1 MFEIISTTREKSN
14 YCKQKNIL
22 KNFHWKHI
30 ILYTTSLNYPII
42 TIMDRKN
49 QNEFLKLKNYSSFLF
64 DLGLDVSFF
73 QEKDIKLEQG
83 KIEEKLK
90 SIKDIDDFI
99 KDWQIKNDFQ
109 LILRNKNISSK
120 NILLLSEKNSFI
132 NFDQPKINPELLE
145 KMFLSIGQN
154 IDEFFIINIDMEQL
168 MENHIIKIDK
178 ILELYFTILNPRI
191 FIDMCSIDLGK
202 FFKVNKLNLNFDYF
216 KIPSVSNIM
225 KNQSLKR
232 KAWVK
237 LKLLKAKLD
246 EF

>member
-1 MFEIISTTREKSN
+1 M
-14 YCKQKNIL
+14 QQ
-22 KNFHWKHI
+22 
-30 ILYTTSLNYPII
+30 
-42 TIMDRKN
+42 KN

-64 DLGLDVSFF
+64 DLGLNVSFF
-73 QEKDIKLEQG
+73 QEKDIEVEQG
-83 KIEEKLK
+83 KIEKKLK
-90 SIKDIDDFI
+90 SIEDIDNYI
-99 KDWQIKNDFQ
+99 KEWQMKNDFQ

-120 NILLLSEKNSFI
+120 NILLLSERNTFI
-132 NFDQPKINPELLE
+132 NFDQPKKKQELLD

-154 IDEFFIINIDMEQL
+154 IDEFFIINIDIEKL
-168 MENHIIKIDK
+168 MENHINKIDE

-191 FIDMCSIDLGK
+191 FIDMCSLDFGK

-232 KAWVK
+232 EAWVQ
-237 LKLLKAKLD
+237 LKLLKAKLN

>member
-1 MFEIISTTREKSN
+1 ME
-14 YCKQKNIL
+14 QKNE
-22 KNFHWKHI
+22 
-30 ILYTTSLNYPII
+30 
-42 TIMDRKN
+42 
-49 QNEFLKLKNYSSFLF
+49 NEFLKLKNYSSFLF
-64 DLGLDVSFF
+64 DLGLNVSFF
-73 QEKDIKLEQG
+73 QEKDIDVEQV
-83 KIEEKLK
+83 KIEEKFE
-90 SIKDIDDFI
+90 SIEDVDDYI
-99 KDWQIKNDFQ
+99 KEWQLKNDYQ

-132 NFDQPKINPELLE
+132 NFDQPKIKPELLE

-154 IDEFFIINIDMEQL
+154 IDDFFIINIDIEKL
-168 MENHIIKIDK
+168 IENYKDKINE

-191 FIDMCSIDLGK
+191 FIDMCSLDFEK

-232 KAWVK
+232 EAWVQ
-237 LKLLKAKLD
+237 LKLLKAKLN